1 MKQQF
6 AIVAALVNNPELLI
20 LDEPKNG
27 LDPEGINNIRVLII
41 KIVKSGTTLMLN
53 PHMLDEVK
61 NSVIK

>member
-27 LDPEGINNIRVLII
+27 LDPEGINHIRALII
-41 KIVKSGTTLMLN
+41 KITKSGTTLILT

-61 NSVIK
+61 KSVIK

>member
-27 LDPEGINNIRVLII
+27 LDPEGINHIRVLII

>member
-27 LDPEGINNIRVLII
+27 LDPEGINHIRVLII
-41 KIVKSGTTLMLN
+41 KIDQKWHYLNVKSHTCSMKLKSL
-53 PHMLDEVK
+53 
-61 NSVIK
+61 

>member
-27 LDPEGINNIRVLII
+27 LDPEGINHIRVLII

-61 NSVIK
+61 KSVIK